1 MVRTQ
6 IYLTEE
12 QVRDIKIRA
21 QRERRKEADV
31 IRDLLERGRLTSTG
45 KRQET
50 TGEALLRLVVVGKS
64 LGLVGPT
71 DLSTNHDDY
80 LYGEDK

>member
-6 IYLTEE
+6 VYLTEE
-12 QVRDIKIRA
+12 QARDIKIRA
-21 QRERRKEADV
+21 QRERRREADV
-31 IRDLLERGRLTSTG
+31 IRDMLERGRLTSTG

-50 TGEALLRLVVVGKS
+50 TGEAMLRLVS
-64 LGLVGPT
+64 LGKELGFTGPT

-80 LYGEDK
+80 LYGDEK

>member
-6 IYLTEE
+6 VYLTDE
-12 QVRDIKIRA
+12 QARDIKVRA
-21 QRERRKEADV
+21 QRERRREADI

-50 TGEALLRLVVVGKS
+50 TGEALMRLVS
-64 LGLVGPT
+64 LGKELGLSGPT

-80 LYGEDK
+80 LYGDKE

>member
-6 IYLTEE
+6 VYLTEE
-12 QVRDIKIRA
+12 QARDIKTRA
-21 QRERRKEADV
+21 QRERRREADV
-31 IRDLLERGRLTSTG
+31 IRDMLERGRLTSTG

-50 TGEALLRLVVVGKS
+50 AGEALLRLVS
-64 LGLVGPT
+64 LGKELKLSGLT

-80 LYGEDK
+80 LYGDKE